1 MFCIA
6 KGYESKGI
14 GKVLSLDQ
22 DSCTIEYFDTP
33 NSKERET
40 LIRPK
45 NTVVR
50 KRLEPNTRIYYFHNI
65 SEEWLVGRVLQD
77 NDDGV
82 EVRFSDQQD
91 KFLNYESLF
100 VRCKKPIE
108 DPVDFLAN
116 VITETPQY
124 TESRRSFLNS
134 YIQQRSATHGISAL
148 LSSSIE
154 METHQIDVIRK
165 ILSDPIQKYLLA
177 DEVGLGK
184 TIEAG
189 VVIRQIALD
198 DPKLHNIIVLTPP
211 SLVEQWK
218 SELETKFALQD
229 FIDISI
235 HVLPYDDQSIGS
247 KFIED
252 IDLLVIDEAHHLAD
266 SNDPITANAYKEISS
281 NLKNIERVLL
291 LSATP
296 ILRNELGFLRMLHLI
311 DPVVYDTKD
320 VQAFKLKV
328 ENRKSLAEAVSNLDP
343 QNVLFL
349 DPILDQLLIDL
360 PNDALLKDLVTNL
373 QQVLV
378 GLPDEED
385 PEVIEAIR
393 RVKTHLSE
401 TYKLNRRILRNRRK
415 KITGLTPTRNGV
427 ETINIPDQSLSQ
439 LEQILENWRI
449 EANYSSS
456 NFSNELASKELLTF
470 YWSIIRCL
478 FSEQQNLA
486 QIIDERLKSIS
497 KNQIIVLENE
507 AKLLGQMKAAFNY
520 EDWIDE
526 KIESLKKSL
535 LAILDKKQKI
545 IIFTSSSDEADLIYE
560 NLRGTF
566 LTAVVRHQILD
577 EDETPDPNNDWRKFN
592 SDPNTKIIICDKRAE
607 EGMNLQGGKKTII
620 HFDLPLAPNRLE
632 QRMGRVDRYGSGDPI
647 QTFSLLDEDSQFQDL
662 YIKVLKDSFG
672 IFNQSV
678 STLQYLIEDK
688 FSKLKEEL
696 FLGGLEALDTLQ
708 KTLEGPNG
716 EVTKELKS
724 IDRQDTLDELTPL
737 SEEALDDLIDAD
749 NDWRAIK
756 ESFNYWACDTLLFS
770 QIPDKAPVNNPG
782 IPAPMDPAYRY
793 LYKIPGAGGQA
804 TLIPLS
810 GFLNDFIGVL
820 DYDDRRS
827 TSKTPLSHSHVARRQ
842 SAVKENVRPLRYGDS
857 FVEALKAFSDLDD
870 RGRSAAMWRQ
880 FLAPIPKD
888 IAGMYFRFDFLIETD
903 IKEAVEFLVSSGITK
918 PNSAKSSLLRRSDG
932 LFPPVVISVWINEEG
947 DLVQNNIISEY
958 LDPPYD
964 KDGINEVYRDTNLK
978 SLRFRSLMQKMP
990 NEFDN
995 WNARC
1000 FRMREFAL
1008 GHIKN
1013 NESLNNSIKKAIE
1026 TAKVDDELRETQLMT
1041 RIQLLEG
1048 IEAETEKK
1056 QLTIESALSNLI
1068 YTGIQYPSIKIDAT
1082 GMTLLTNQIFPDE

>member
-22 DSCTIEYFDTP
+22 ETCTIEYFDTP

-40 LIRPK
+40 LTLPK
-45 NTVVR
+45 NTVLR
-50 KRLEPNTRIYYFHNI
+50 KRLEPNTRIYYFHNV

-77 NDDGV
+77 NDVGV
-82 EVRFSDQQD
+82 EVRFADKQD
-91 KFLNYESLF
+91 LSLNYDSLF

-124 TESRRSFLNS
+124 TESRRAFLNS

-154 METHQIDVIRK
+154 MEAHQIDVIRK
-165 ILSDPIQKYLLA
+165 ILSDPIQKYILA

-235 HVLPYDDQSIGS
+235 HVLPYDDESIGS
-247 KFIED
+247 KFIEEV
-252 IDLLVIDEAHHLAD
+252 DLLVIDEAHHLAD

-320 VQAFKLKV
+320 IEAFKLKV
-328 ENRKSLAEAVSNLDP
+328 ANRKSLAEAVSNLDP

-349 DPILDQLLIDL
+349 DPILDQLLVDL
-360 PNDALLKDLVTNL
+360 PNDALLKDLISTL
-373 QQVLV
+373 QKVLV

-427 ETINIPDQSLSQ
+427 EVIHIPDQSIAE
-439 LEQILENWRI
+439 LEQVLENWRI

-456 NFSNELASKELLTF
+456 NVSNELISEELSSF
-470 YWSIIRCL
+470 YWSIIHCL
-478 FSEQQNLA
+478 FSEQENLHP
-486 QIIDERLKSIS
+486 ILDERLKFIS
-497 KNQIIVLENE
+497 TNQVVALENE
-507 AKLLGQMKAAFNY
+507 AKLLNQMKVAFNY

-526 KIESLKKSL
+526 KVESLKKAL
-535 LAILDKKQKI
+535 LAILDKKQKV

-566 LTAVVRHQILD
+566 LNALVRHQIFD

-620 HFDLPLAPNRLE
+620 LFDLPVAPNRLE

-647 QTFSLLDEDSQFQDL
+647 QTFTFLDEDSQFQAL
-662 YIKVLKDSFG
+662 YLKVLKDSFA
-672 IFNQSV
+672 IFNQSI
-678 STLQYLIEDK
+678 SSLQYLIEDK
-688 FSKLKEEL
+688 FTRLQKEL
-696 FLGGLEALDTLQ
+696 FLGGLEALDILQ
-708 KTLEGPNG
+708 KNLEGPNG
-716 EVTKELKS
+716 EVSKELKS

-749 NDWRAIK
+749 DDWRGIK
-756 ESFNYWACDTLLFS
+756 KSFNYWACDTLLFS
-770 QIPDKAPVNNPG
+770 QIPDKPPATKAG
-782 IPAPMDPAYRY
+782 IPPPMDPAYRY
-793 LYKIPGAGGQA
+793 FYKIPGDGGQA

-820 DYDDRRS
+820 DYADRRS

-842 SAVKENVRPLRYGDS
+842 SAVKESIRPLRYGDS
-857 FVEALKAFSDLDD
+857 FVEALKTFSDLDD
-870 RGRSAAMWRQ
+870 RGRSAAMWRRI
-880 FLAPIPKD
+880 LSPISKD
-888 IAGMYFRFDFLIETD
+888 IAGMYFRFDFLIEAD
-903 IKEAVEFLVSSGITK
+903 IKEAVEFVVSLGITK

-932 LFPPVVISVWINEEG
+932 LFPPTVLTIWINEDG
-947 DLVQNNIISEY
+947 DLAQNDMTSEY
-958 LDPPYD
+958 LDPRYD
-964 KDGINEVYRDTNLK
+964 KHGINEAYKDTNLK

-995 WNARC
+995 WKARC

-1008 GHIKN
+1008 NHIKN
-1013 NESLNNSIKKAIE
+1013 NESLNNSIRTAIA
-1026 TAKVDDELRETQLMT
+1026 TAKVAGELRETQLMT

-1048 IEAETEKK
+1048 IEADSEKN
-1056 QLTIESALSNLI
+1056 QLVIESALSNLI
-1068 YTGIQYPSIKIDAT
+1068 YKGIQNPSIKIDAT
-1082 GMTLLTNQIFPDE
+1082 GMTFLTSQIFPDL

>member
-14 GKVLSLDQ
+14 GKLLNYYQ
-22 DSCTIEYFDTP
+22 DFCTIEYFDTP
-33 NSKERET
+33 NAKKRET
-40 LIRPK
+40 IILPK
-45 NTVVR
+45 KIVSR
-50 KRLEPNTRIYYFHNI
+50 KRLEPNTRIYYFHNV

-82 EVRFSDQQD
+82 EVRFSDKQD
-91 KFLNYESLF
+91 LSLNYDSLF
-100 VRCKKPIE
+100 VRCKKPIQ

-124 TESRRSFLNS
+124 TEARRSFLKS

-189 VVIRQIALD
+189 IVIRQIALD
-198 DPKLHNIIVLTPP
+198 DPKSHNIIILTPP
-211 SLVEQWK
+211 SLIEQWK

-235 HVLPYDDQSIGS
+235 HVLPYDDESIES

-252 IDLLVIDEAHHLAD
+252 VDLLVIDEAHHLAD
-266 SNDPITANAYKEISS
+266 SNDPIAANTYKEISS

-311 DPVVYDTKD
+311 DPVVYDIRD

-349 DPILDQLLIDL
+349 DPIVDQLLIDL
-360 PNDALLKDLVTNL
+360 PNDALLKDLVSSL
-373 QQVLV
+373 QKVLV

-385 PEVIEAIR
+385 PMVIEAIR

-427 ETINIPDQSLSQ
+427 ETIYIPNQSLAQ
-439 LEQILENWRI
+439 LEQILETWRI
-449 EANYSSS
+449 EANYASS
-456 NFSNELASKELLTF
+456 NFSNELISEGLSSF
-470 YWSIIRCL
+470 YWSIICCL
-478 FSEQQNLA
+478 FSEQENLK
-486 QIIDERLKSIS
+486 QLIDERLKSIS
-497 KNQIIVLENE
+497 KNQSNGLENE
-507 AKLLGQMKAAFNY
+507 AKLLAQMKATFNY
-520 EDWIDE
+520 ESWIDE

-535 LAILDKKQKI
+535 LAILDKKHKI
-545 IIFTSSSDEADLIYE
+545 IIFTSSRYEADLIYE

-620 HFDLPLAPNRLE
+620 HFDLPIAPNRLE

-647 QTFSLLDEDSQFQDL
+647 QAFTFLDEDSQFQDL

-688 FSKLKEEL
+688 FTKLTEEF

-708 KTLEGPNG
+708 KNLEGPNG
-716 EVTKELKS
+716 EVAKELKS

-737 SEEALDDLIDAD
+737 SEEALYDLIDAD
-749 NDWRAIK
+749 DDWRGIK
-756 ESFNYWACDTLLFS
+756 ESFNYWACDTLLFG
-770 QIPDKAPVNNPG
+770 QIPDKPPLNKTGVSP
-782 IPAPMDPAYRY
+782 PMDTAYRY
-793 LYKIPGAGGQA
+793 LYKIPGAGGPA
-804 TLIPLS
+804 TLIPMS

-842 SAVKENVRPLRYGDS
+842 TAVKESVRPLRYGDS

-870 RGRSAAMWRQ
+870 RGRSAAMWRRF
-880 FLAPIPKD
+880 FLPIPKE
-888 IAGMYFRFDFLIETD
+888 IVGMYFRFDFLIETN
-903 IKEAVEFLVSSGITK
+903 IKEAIEFLVSSGITK

-964 KDGINEVYRDTNLK
+964 KDGINEAYRDTNLK

-1008 GHIKN
+1008 GHIKD
-1013 NESLNNSIKKAIE
+1013 NESLNTSIRTAIA
-1026 TAKVDDELRETQLMT
+1026 TARVHDELRETQLMT

-1048 IEAETEKK
+1048 LEAESEKN
-1056 QLTIESALSNLI
+1056 QLEVEKALSNLI

>member
-6 KGYESKGI
+6 KGYESKGV
-14 GKVLSLDQ
+14 GKVISLDQ
-22 DSCTIEYFDTP
+22 ETCTIEYFDTP

-40 LIRPK
+40 LTLPK
-45 NTVVR
+45 NTVFR
-50 KRLEPNTRIYYFHNI
+50 KRLEPNARIYYFHNV

-77 NDDGV
+77 NDDEV

-91 KFLNYESLF
+91 LSLNYDSLF

-134 YIQQRSATHGISAL
+134 YIQQRSVTHGISAL

-154 METHQIDVIRK
+154 MEAHQIDVIRK
-165 ILSDPIQKYLLA
+165 ILSDPIQKYILA

-218 SELETKFALQD
+218 SELENKFALRD

-235 HVLPYDDQSIGS
+235 HVLPYDDESIGS

-252 IDLLVIDEAHHLAD
+252 VDLLVIDEAHHLAD
-266 SNDPITANAYKEISS
+266 SNDPIAANAYNEISS

-320 VQAFKLKV
+320 VQTFKLKV

-349 DPILDQLLIDL
+349 DPILDQLLIVL
-360 PNDALLKDLVTNL
+360 PNDALLKDLVSAL
-373 QQVLV
+373 QKFLV
-378 GLPDEED
+378 GLPDEEN

-415 KITGLTPTRNGV
+415 KIKGLTPTRNGV
-427 ETINIPDQSLSQ
+427 VTIHIPNQFLAQ
-439 LEQILENWRI
+439 LEQTLENWRI
-449 EANYSSS
+449 EANYAIS
-456 NFSNELASKELLTF
+456 NVPNELISEELSSF

-478 FSEQQNLA
+478 FSEQENLHS
-486 QIIDERLKSIS
+486 ILDERLEFIS
-497 KNQIIVLENE
+497 NNQSNGLENE
-507 AKLLGQMKAAFNY
+507 AKLLAQMKTTFNY
-520 EDWIDE
+520 ESWIDE

-535 LAILDKKQKI
+535 LVILDKKQKI

-620 HFDLPLAPNRLE
+620 HFDLPVAPNRLE

-647 QTFSLLDEDSQFQDL
+647 QTFTFLDQSSEFQAL
-662 YIKVLKDSFG
+662 YLKVLKDSFG

-688 FSKLKEEL
+688 FSKLKDEL
-696 FLGGLEALDTLQ
+696 FLGGLEALDSLQ
-708 KTLEGPNG
+708 KNLEGPNG
-716 EVTKELKS
+716 EVAKELKS
-724 IDRQDTLDELTPL
+724 IDRQDTLDELTPP
-737 SEEALDDLIDAD
+737 SEEALGDLIDAD
-749 NDWRAIK
+749 DDWKDIK
-756 ESFNYWACDTLLFS
+756 KTFNYWACDTLLFRK
-770 QIPDKAPVNNPG
+770 IPDKPPVNAINVL
-782 IPAPMDPAYRY
+782 DSAYRY
-793 LYKIPGAGGQA
+793 LYKIPGAGGTA
-804 TLIPLS
+804 TLIPMS

-820 DYDDRRS
+820 DYEDNRS

-842 SAVKENVRPLRYGDS
+842 TAVKESVRPLRYGDS

-870 RGRSAAMWRQ
+870 RGRSAAMWRR

-888 IAGMYFRFDFLIETD
+888 IAGMYFKFDFLIETD
-903 IKEAVEFLVSSGITK
+903 IKEAVKFLVSSRITK

-932 LFPPVVISVWINEEG
+932 LFPPVVIPVWINEEG
-947 DLVQNNIISEY
+947 DLAQNDITSEY
-958 LDPPYD
+958 LDPSYD
-964 KDGINEVYRDTNLK
+964 KHGINEAYRDTNLK
-978 SLRFRSLMQKMP
+978 SLRFRSLMKKMP

-995 WNARC
+995 WNTRC

-1008 GHIKN
+1008 SHIKN
-1013 NESLNNSIKKAIE
+1013 NASLNKSIRTAIA
-1026 TAKVDDELRETQLMT
+1026 TAKVDDELRQIQLMT
-1041 RIQLLEG
+1041 RIQLLVG
-1048 IEAETEKK
+1048 IEADSEKN
-1056 QLTIESALSNLI
+1056 QLEIEKALSNLI
-1068 YTGIQYPSIKIDAT
+1068 YKGIQNPSIKIDAT
-1082 GMTLLTNQIFPDE
+1082 GMTLLTNQIFPD